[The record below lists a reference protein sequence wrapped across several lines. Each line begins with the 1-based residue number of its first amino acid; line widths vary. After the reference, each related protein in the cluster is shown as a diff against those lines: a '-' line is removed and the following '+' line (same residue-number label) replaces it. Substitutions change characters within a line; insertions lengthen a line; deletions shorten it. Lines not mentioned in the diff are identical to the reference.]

1 MLEHHPDVLTILID
15 VLHLGKLLVQHLDL
29 AALGFLQL
37 VEAAQQG
44 RLAGAGGADDTDHLA
59 LFHVEGNIPEN
70 LQLAE
75 YLSEI
80 LYFND

>member
-1 MLEHHPDVLTILID
+1 MLEHHADVLAILID
-15 VLHLGKLLVQHLDL
+15 VLHLRKLLIQHLDL
-29 AALGFLQL
+29 AALGLLQL

-44 RLAGAGGADDTDHLA
+44 RLAGAGWADDTDHLA
-59 LFHVEGNIPEN
+59 LFHVEGNVPEN
-70 LQLAE
+70 HQLTE